1 MTYISLWTRIKGIL
15 RRWEYWVGI
24 LGVIITIFLAV
35 LIVINRDVV
44 QQLTGYGYFG
54 LFFISALGGATV
66 LVPVPMLAVQF
77 AMGGVLAPWFGPAII
92 APVFV
97 GLVSSLGE
105 TLGALT
111 IYMTGYGGG
120 TSLQNIKERAANGRL
135 AKAYIRLMHLME
147 RRGGWTIFIISAIIN
162 PFFYPVTLAAGA
174 IRLGI
179 RKYFFIA
186 FAGKM
191 IKCTAIA
198 YAGYYGLRGV
208 FDFFGIQI

>member
-1 MTYISLWTRIKGIL
+1 MTETSLWTRIKGGL
-15 RRWEYWVGI
+15 KRWEYWVGI
-24 LGVIITIFLAV
+24 LGILVTVFLALL
-35 LIVINRDVV
+35 LILNRDIV
-44 QQLTGYGYFG
+44 QQLSGYGYFG

-77 AMGGVLAPWFGPAII
+77 AMGGVLSPWFGPSII

-105 TLGALT
+105 TLGALS

-120 TSLQNIKERAANGRL
+120 ASLQNIRERGAHGRL
-135 AKAYIRLMHLME
+135 AKAYIRLMNLME
-147 RRGGWTIFIISAIIN
+147 KRGGWTIFIISAIIN
-162 PFFYPVTLAAGA
+162 PFFYPVSLAAGA
-174 IRLGI
+174 MRLGI
-179 RKYFFIA
+179 RKYFLIA

-198 YAGYYGLRGV
+198 YAGYYGVRGV
-208 FDFFGIQI
+208 FDFFGIQL